1 MEPLISSLPWLR
13 LRKVEDSINM
23 IFGRGRP
30 LLSGLARG
38 FSVDHPKTTFGGCGL
53 FSELLPNSCR
63 DVSSWITTNEIT
75 LTRRCG
81 SEFGVQRI
89 SRLRCGCGGWNN
101 GISRK
106 ICSMGGVPHIALSK
120 STEFDSKLGRGRERS
135 SAPSVK
141 LHEPDKGWSQK
152 ANGQSGPAEA
162 WSFMG
167 ENPRPSTE

>member
-63 DVSSWITTNEIT
+63 DVSVKQNNCTEAHMLVELDNYQRDHPHST
-75 LTRRCG
+75 LRFR
-81 SEFGVQRI
+81 VR
-89 SRLRCGCGGWNN
+89 
-101 GISRK
+101 
-106 ICSMGGVPHIALSK
+106 
-120 STEFDSKLGRGRERS
+120 STEDFP
-135 SAPSVK
+135 PS
-141 LHEPDKGWSQK
+141 LWLRWLEQRDL
-152 ANGQSGPAEA
+152 
-162 WSFMG
+162 
-167 ENPRPSTE
+167 